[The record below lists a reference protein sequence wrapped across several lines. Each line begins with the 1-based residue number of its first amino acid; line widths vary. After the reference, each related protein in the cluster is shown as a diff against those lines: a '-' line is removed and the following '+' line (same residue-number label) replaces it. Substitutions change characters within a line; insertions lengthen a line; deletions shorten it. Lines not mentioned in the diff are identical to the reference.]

1 MRVLLCILITVV
13 FGNADIIER
22 FTKPENCKSCHN
34 EQFNAWKTSLH
45 SLSHEKNN
53 ELYEKSVKFVA
64 LETSKGHGEVI
75 VSCSNCHN
83 PRLEIKEID
92 DVYTIAK
99 TFDLKTQKTE
109 KIDEALDVEHIQN
122 GISCYIC
129 HNVDSIK
136 PKSSQNQVGYK
147 NFKWTEDETI
157 VGPYED
163 PDNRAGFHKSS
174 QREYFVNGN
183 DLCLSCHQ
191 GTALNNPLA
200 IYNTGDEHLQ
210 SGDAQ
215 RCVDCHMKPTTK
227 GVISPHS
234 KPETAKVRNLRAHL
248 FAGVRNSSELL
259 NDSLKIDL
267 KKIAQNKV
275 NLNVINLTSHNLPS
289 GFSGRNI
296 TIKITFF
303 DKSAKEI
310 KSQNINLEK
319 IYHNKL
325 GVITLSY
332 SADKL
337 ISDTTLKAYE
347 DRNIEIDAP
356 LHVSSAKVEVLYYVL
371 SPKLQERIIV
381 NDEKY
386 TKPYQIYKAT
396 FSLK

>member
-1 MRVLLCILITVV
+1 MRVLICILFAIV
-13 FGNADIIER
+13 FGNAEIIER

-34 EQFNAWKTSLH
+34 EQFSVWKTSLH

-53 ELYEKSVKFVA
+53 ELYEKSVKFVS
-64 LETSKGHGEVI
+64 LETSKGHAEVL

-109 KIDEALDVEHIQN
+109 KIDEALGVEHIQN

-129 HNVDSIK
+129 HNVDNIK
-136 PKSSQNQVGYK
+136 IKNSENQVGYK
-147 NFKWTEDETI
+147 NFEWTKDETI

-267 KKIAQNKV
+267 KKTAQNKA
-275 NLNVINLTSHNLPS
+275 NLNVVNLTSHNLPS
-289 GFSGRNI
+289 GFSGRNM
-296 TIKITFF
+296 TVKVTFY
-303 DKSAKEI
+303 DKNAQELNSKD
-310 KSQNINLEK
+310 INFEK
-319 IYHNKL
+319 IYHNKF

-396 FSLK
+396 FSLN

>member
-109 KIDEALDVEHIQN
+109 KIDKALDVEHIQN

-147 NFKWTEDETI
+147 NFEWTKDETI

-174 QREYFVNGN
+174 QREHFINGN
-183 DLCLSCHQ
+183 NLCLSCHQ
-191 GTALNNPLA
+191 GVAFDNPLA

-210 SGDAQ
+210 SGDTQ
-215 RCVDCHMKPTTK
+215 RCVD
-227 GVISPHS
+227 VI
-234 KPETAKVRNLRAHL
+234 
-248 FAGVRNSSELL
+248 
-259 NDSLKIDL
+259 
-267 KKIAQNKV
+267 
-275 NLNVINLTSHNLPS
+275 
-289 GFSGRNI
+289 
-296 TIKITFF
+296 
-303 DKSAKEI
+303 
-310 KSQNINLEK
+310 
-319 IYHNKL
+319 
-325 GVITLSY
+325 
-332 SADKL
+332 
-337 ISDTTLKAYE
+337 
-347 DRNIEIDAP
+347 
-356 LHVSSAKVEVLYYVL
+356 
-371 SPKLQERIIV
+371 
-381 NDEKY
+381 
-386 TKPYQIYKAT
+386 
-396 FSLK
+396 

>member
-1 MRVLLCILITVV
+1 MRVLICILFAIV
-13 FGNADIIER
+13 FGNAEIIER

-34 EQFNAWKTSLH
+34 EQFSAWKTSLH

-53 ELYEKSVKFVA
+53 ELYEKSVKFVS
-64 LETSKGHGEVI
+64 LEISKGHAEVL

-109 KIDEALDVEHIQN
+109 KIDKALGVEHIQN

-129 HNVDSIK
+129 HNVDSINT
-136 PKSSQNQVGYK
+136 KSSENQVGYQ
-147 NFKWTEDETI
+147 NFEWTKDDTI

-183 DLCLSCHQ
+183 NLCLSCHQ
-191 GTALNNPLA
+191 GVAFDNPLA

-210 SGDAQ
+210 SGDTQ
-215 RCVDCHMKPTTK
+215 RCVDCHMKPVTK
-227 GVISPHS
+227 GIISPHS
-234 KPETAKVRNLRAHL
+234 KPETAKIRELRAHL
-248 FAGVRNSSELL
+248 FAGVRNSFELL

-267 KKIAQNKV
+267 KKIAQNKA
-275 NLNVINLTSHNLPS
+275 NLNVVNLTSHNLPS
-289 GFSGRNI
+289 GFSGRNM
-296 TIKITFF
+296 TVKVTFY
-303 DKSAKEI
+303 DKNAEELSSK
-310 KSQNINLEK
+310 NINFEK
-319 IYHNKL
+319 IYHNKF

-332 SADKL
+332 SANEL

-347 DRNIEIDAP
+347 DRNIEIDVP
-356 LHVSSAKVEVLYYVL
+356 LHASSAKVEVLYYVL